1 MENYNLIEESW
12 PHAEYFLYIF
22 MKKLFSKS
30 PINLKYFSELYSL
43 LILITAHWKRSII
56 LRRSTSSYF
65 WKHLVILVEAHGSI
79 TSVCSTSMSK
89 CVHKY
94 EMVLLKVWRGASL
107 SMMNCFQ
114 CAVTSM
120 SKEYK
125 FNNLTTLKASIFSYN
140 LLFNVKMCQKCSI
153 RGLVPFTKL

>member
-1 MENYNLIEESW
+1 MENYNLIEENW
-12 PHAEYFLYIF
+12 PHAEYILHIF

-43 LILITAHWKRSII
+43 LILITAHWKQSII

-94 EMVLLKVWRGASL
+94 EMVLLKVWRGAS
-107 SMMNCFQ
+107 
-114 CAVTSM
+114 
-120 SKEYK
+120 SKYDELFPVCSYK
-125 FNNLTTLKASIFSYN
+125 YEQGVQDSQFNNF
-140 LLFNVKMCQKCSI
+140 
-153 RGLVPFTKL
+153 RGLYLFIWVTIYYRNMAKLFHYGSSSPH